1 MNLTYI
7 KNYTGSIVTI
17 INSYIV
23 PVLFA
28 IAFLYFLYGIYKY
41 FILGAD
47 SDSERAKGRQFALWG
62 VIGFAIIVSVW
73 GLVNVVMTTLGLS
86 STSAPAIPTI
96 GGSGSGVTQQMM
108 LEQNFGAGAP
118 GQ

>member
-1 MNLTYI
+1 MNLNYI
-7 KNYTGSIVTI
+7 EDYADSIVII
-17 INSYIV
+17 INSYII
-23 PVLFA
+23 PALFA
-28 IAFLYFLYGIYKY
+28 VAFLYFLYGIYKY
-41 FILGAD
+41 FIYNGD

-73 GLVNVVMTTLGLS
+73 GLVNVVMATLGLS
-86 STSAPAIPTI
+86 SSSAPAIPTI
-96 GGSGSGVTQQMM
+96 GGSGSGVSQQTM